1 MKRNKKNGL
10 MTIIL
15 LVSIIT
21 NIMLV
26 ILGGGVDKIL
36 IKFGLKSSDVLTDWT
51 LESWKHSLSSLNFDS
66 DLVFFGDSLTSN
78 GDWHLYFPEYKIV
91 NLGLIGDNIK
101 GMDSRINMIRDVSPE
116 KIFIMAG
123 INSLADENYMECLHD
138 YEKMLSD
145 IQKQLPE
152 SSLYIQSVLPVS
164 REKEN
169 QYISNPNID
178 KLNHEL
184 EILAEKNEITFIDMS
199 ELFKENCE
207 LKQTFTSDGIHIN
220 DDGYKVWSDCISQ
233 YVYE

>member
-1 MKRNKKNGL
+1 M
-10 MTIIL
+10 
-15 LVSIIT
+15 
-21 NIMLV
+21 
-26 ILGGGVDKIL
+26 
-36 IKFGLKSSDVLTDWT
+36 
-51 LESWKHSLSSLNFDS
+51 
-66 DLVFFGDSLTSN
+66 TSN

-123 INSLADENYMECLHD
+123 INSLADENYLECLHD

-199 ELFKENCE
+199 ELFKGNCE